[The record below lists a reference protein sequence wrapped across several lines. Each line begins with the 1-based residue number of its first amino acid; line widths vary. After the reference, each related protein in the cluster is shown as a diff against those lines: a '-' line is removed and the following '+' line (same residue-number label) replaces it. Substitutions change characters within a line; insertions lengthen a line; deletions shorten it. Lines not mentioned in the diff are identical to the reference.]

1 MVPTTVG
8 PPCSLRPVCVE
19 AGHRCC
25 PLVLEVFGGFHLDA
39 ARLVETLARK
49 HGARLGADELSAPWN
64 ARSFRTLHLQR
75 ISVALQL
82 AAAEEIL
89 DTILLDRGAAV
100 RDGCAQ

>member
-1 MVPTTVG
+1 MTSTRSYGVRT
-8 PPCSLRPVCVE
+8 
-19 AGHRCC
+19 
-25 PLVLEVFGGFHLDA
+25 FHPDA